1 MIPRTLVVEDDR
13 PIRTLL
19 VTALRRAG
27 LEAEEAADG
36 AEALE
41 VMAGRSFAVV
51 LIDLMMPRM
60 DGFTLIE
67 RLGSMGGERRPLVI
81 VMTAFPDM
89 STHHLDPHVVHAF
102 LRKPFDL
109 GLVVELIREA
119 VRELGMA
126 EGMSEGPPDQLQAGN
141 VC

>member
-1 MIPRTLVVEDDR
+1 MIPRILVVEDDR
-13 PIRTLL
+13 PIRTML
-19 VTALRRAG
+19 VTAMRRAG
-27 LEAEEAADG
+27 LEAEGAADG

-41 VMAGRSFAVV
+41 VMADRSFAIV

-67 RLGSMGGERRPLVI
+67 RLGDTSRDRRPIVI

-89 STHHLDPHVVHAF
+89 SVHHLDPHVVHAF

-109 GLVVELIREA
+109 GLVVEVIRESA
-119 VRELGMA
+119 RELGMA
-126 EGMSEGPPDQLQAGN
+126 EEVSEGLPDELRA
-141 VC
+141 